1 MTIKRSIA
9 VLLVGA
15 AGLSPNAIPWDRSH
29 TQVQAPLSD
38 VLQSKSGYCSIAGGG
53 LSPHNHNHNQ
63 YTLMYDKER
72 LLQCCWFGT
81 NTSLWYHSVAG
92 GGLLKKQD

>member
-1 MTIKRSIA
+1 MYYKARVAIA
-9 VLLVGA
+9 ALLVVVC
-15 AGLSPNAIPWDRSH
+15 H
-29 TQVQAPLSD
+29 
-38 VLQSKSGYCSIAGGG
+38 
-53 LSPHNHNHNQ
+53 HNHNHNQ